1 MVGVQKMMG
10 CINGANQDD
19 INVNLIP
26 SSLKEN
32 LSNNIYDDDNF
43 FDSEHNDHKNKS
55 KHQIDI
61 GKIKRGEKRDV
72 VFNFT
77 NTGTANLEI
86 EVMTA

>member
-1 MVGVQKMMG
+1 MSRFLFSFIVLT
-10 CINGANQDD
+10 
-19 INVNLIP
+19 LISYSGTKAQVAKNTTLVP
-26 SSLKEN
+26 
-32 LSNNIYDDDNF
+32 III
-43 FDSEHNDHKNKS
+43 FDQET
-55 KHQIDI
+55 IDI